1 MAANQTTAKSLK
13 SVTGAAALA
22 IGLFLL
28 SVNLDGIAEQI
39 SDAVSAPAET
49 VGLLPAL
56 GLAGLH
62 TIQSFAFD
70 HAGFLSSVL
79 QILVSFWPLILIV
92 IGATLLRSAFGGRL
106 RKSEIHGASGE
117 TAA

>member
-1 MAANQTTAKSLK
+1 MAASQTTAKNLK
-13 SVTGAAALA
+13 SVSGAAALA

-28 SVNLDGIAEQI
+28 SVNLDGIAAQI
-39 SDAVSAPAET
+39 NDAVSAPAET

-62 TIQSFAFD
+62 TVQAFTFN

-79 QILVSFWPLILIV
+79 QILVSFWPLILV
-92 IGATLLRSAFGGRL
+92 AIGAGLLTSASNRRL
-106 RKSEIHGASGE
+106 AKS
-117 TAA
+117 